1 MRARG
6 CLCGQIYGFAV
17 LITTAM
23 VIPVMVV
30 FGLQSDTQHADA
42 APTQLHDTTS
52 TQTART
58 ETAPAQA
65 PQPAPGSEPFT
76 YGWARDQGLNARD
89 AERMCKDLAEA
100 ASQLASARKQEDRK
114 AAMLAVLK
122 GMANSPR
129 ESEADEYSVQLVNRV
144 YDRPDL
150 SPNKLAAAEYMRC
163 MMLQ

>member
-1 MRARG
+1 MPRRG
-6 CLCGQIYGFAV
+6 EKGRLVA
-17 LITTAM
+17 
-23 VIPVMVV
+23 
-30 FGLQSDTQHADA
+30 
-42 APTQLHDTTS
+42 
-52 TQTART
+52 
-58 ETAPAQA
+58 E
-65 PQPAPGSEPFT
+65 PGSVTFMYHSCSLSNKSLLTAEDERL
-76 YGWARDQGLNARD
+76 GWARDQGLNARD

-122 GMANSPR
+122 GTANSPR

>member
-1 MRARG
+1 MRARD
-6 CLCGQIYGFAV
+6 CLCGHYGFAV
-17 LITTAM
+17 FIATAI

-42 APTQLHDTTS
+42 APTQLHDTTFAE
-52 TQTART
+52 TART

-65 PQPAPGSEPFT
+65 PRPAPTSEPFT
-76 YGWARDQGLNARD
+76 YGWARDQGLNAHD
-89 AERMCKDLAEA
+89 AERMCKDLAEGA
-100 ASQLASARKQEDRK
+100 NQLASARKQEDRK